1 MRTPSTGGI
10 PAAIRR
16 RLRSL
21 RYAVADLFFVIGDW
35 LRSAGRFLARLPRAV
50 GRGFGRFW
58 GSLSVIARRRLV
70 AAIAVAVVI
79 VAVLA
84 LAVPN
89 LPCSFP
95 GGDSCPPPDDAQGLV
110 PSDAL
115 AYLHA
120 DLDRDS
126 DQYRA
131 LTGLA
136 GRVPLFR
143 DQAVS
148 RAVALIPG
156 PRGAAIDFERDI
168 EPWFGDEAAMAI
180 LPGSGSVADRVD
192 LLGVADAEGASAFA
206 ASVAGPRAETQ
217 DYDGAPLTTGARG
230 ISSAQT
236 DGFLVIGSGDGVR
249 AVLDTATGVEGSA
262 SLSENDQAAAV
273 RDRLPA
279 DRFADAWLSA
289 DGVSQ
294 LIAGGRGLVSTLTPL
309 LAPGATTGAA
319 ASLSAS
325 GDALELAVRSELDPD
340 REQASPGFFDAFPPF
355 EPRLPSRLR
364 PGTLAYVGFGDPG
377 GTAAALLGQAAA
389 EAPGIA
395 SGFRDLVA
403 NLQREGGTDLTKL
416 AGALGD
422 EAAIAVEPGAA
433 SGQPDPGE
441 AAAPS
446 FPYLLLVASGV
457 DEGTARDALAQLQ
470 GPLAE
475 AVGSSGQLQAPAFG
489 EQQIEGVEASS
500 LTVSPTVELTYAV
513 FDGLA
518 AIATDPAGIAGLAG
532 GDGGLDDTDLYRS
545 ATDGFGDQPSLLA
558 FLDLAGLV
566 QLGEQSGLAEDP
578 AYATFAADFRNLTA
592 LGLEITDDDD
602 LLATDARLLL
612 GGGSTGAETSTVPSP
627 AD

>member
-10 PAAIRR
+10 PAAILR

-35 LRSAGRFLARLPRAV
+35 LRSAGRLGARLPRAA
-50 GRGFGRFW
+50 GRGLGRFW
-58 GSLSVIARRRLV
+58 RSLSVIARRRLV

-84 LAVPN
+84 LAVPK

-95 GGDSCPPPDDAQGLV
+95 GGDSCPPPDDAQNLV

-115 AYLHA
+115 AYVHA
-120 DLDRDS
+120 DLDRDG

-136 GRVPLFR
+136 ARVPLFR

-148 RAVALIPG
+148 RAVGLIPG
-156 PRGAAIDFERDI
+156 PRGAEIDFERDVQ
-168 EPWFGDEAAMAI
+168 PWFGDEAALAI

-192 LLGVADAEGASAFA
+192 LLAVADADGATAFA
-206 ASVAGPRAETQ
+206 ASVAGPRASTQ
-217 DYDGAPLTTGARG
+217 DYDGAQLTTGARG

-249 AVLDTATGVEGSA
+249 AALDTATGAQGSA
-262 SLSENDQAAAV
+262 SLSDNDQAAAI

-279 DRFADAWLSA
+279 DRFADVWLSA

-364 PGTLAYVGFGDPG
+364 PGTLAYLGFGDPG

-395 SGFRDLVA
+395 SGFQDLVA
-403 NLQREGGTDLTKL
+403 NLRRGAGTDLSKL

-422 EAAIAVEPGAA
+422 EAAVAVDPGAV
-433 SGQPDPGE
+433 
-441 AAAPS
+441 S

-457 DEGTARDALAQLQ
+457 DEGAARDALGRLQ

-475 AVGSSGQLQAPAFG
+475 AVGSGGQRQAPVFG

-545 ATDGFGDQPSLLA
+545 ATDGFGVRPSLLA

-578 AYATFAADFRNLTA
+578 AYATFAADFRNLAA

-612 GGGSTGAETSTVPSP
+612 GGGATGVETSTVPSP